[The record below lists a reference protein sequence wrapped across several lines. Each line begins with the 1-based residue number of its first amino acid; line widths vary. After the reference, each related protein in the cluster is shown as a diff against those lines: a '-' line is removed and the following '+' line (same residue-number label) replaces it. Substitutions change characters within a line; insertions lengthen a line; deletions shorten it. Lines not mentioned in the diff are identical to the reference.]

1 MYTYL
6 SLFITCQD
14 SLSAVDLI
22 VSTPLRLLSLIHSG
36 EIDLSHVEIVVLDE
50 ADKLFELEAPGERHS
65 LTAAKLH

>member
-1 MYTYL
+1 M
-6 SLFITCQD
+6 
-14 SLSAVDLI
+14 
-22 VSTPLRLLSLIHSG
+22 STPLRLLSLIHSG